1 MQSVAIIEV
10 VIAAV
15 AVGLLVAVLSLFAR
29 ALARRGRP
37 LVAPAL
43 LDGALAAS
51 LVAVVLATLTPLSQ
65 LGTELGG
72 SAEVNL
78 RPLELM
84 DGAPGVFA
92 VVNLVLLV
100 PTIVLLAQR
109 WRRAGIVRLAVAGV
123 AMSLTIELVQLTHPG
138 RGTNVDDVLLNS
150 AGVLV
155 AAVVGVTIRRLR
167 LPSRPPRAQP
177 RQPSRSEPW
186 VGSGRP

>member
-1 MQSVAIIEV
+1 
-10 VIAAV
+10 
-15 AVGLLVAVLSLFAR
+15 
-29 ALARRGRP
+29 ARRGRP